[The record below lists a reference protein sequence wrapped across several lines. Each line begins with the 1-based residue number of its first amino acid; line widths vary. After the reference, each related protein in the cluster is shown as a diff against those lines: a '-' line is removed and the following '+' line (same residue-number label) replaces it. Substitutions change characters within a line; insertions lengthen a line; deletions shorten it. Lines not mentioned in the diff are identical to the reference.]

1 MIGVTEGNVHAAA
14 RGVTS
19 VPAPGAGQEQA
30 PGYQHKRWWWLGLI
44 QSKSTLAQKQVSEED
59 PREEKEMFGLA
70 QGGAGCKSERILGR
84 SGPELTQADFDSSL
98 L

>member
-30 PGYQHKRWWWLGLI
+30 PGYQHKR
-44 QSKSTLAQKQVSEED
+44 
-59 PREEKEMFGLA
+59 
-70 QGGAGCKSERILGR
+70 
-84 SGPELTQADFDSSL
+84 
-98 L
+98 